1 MRLKKKLSI
10 RDTLK
15 SRLRFIKFTT
25 VKYIFLLFA
34 ESNKSF
40 ERDSMLKWMTCLS
53 IDSSRIYKKE
63 GKANL

>member
-34 ESNKSF
+34 ESNKTLNKNAKMDDLF
-40 ERDSMLKWMTCLS
+40 
-53 IDSSRIYKKE
+53 IAVHI
-63 GKANL
+63 